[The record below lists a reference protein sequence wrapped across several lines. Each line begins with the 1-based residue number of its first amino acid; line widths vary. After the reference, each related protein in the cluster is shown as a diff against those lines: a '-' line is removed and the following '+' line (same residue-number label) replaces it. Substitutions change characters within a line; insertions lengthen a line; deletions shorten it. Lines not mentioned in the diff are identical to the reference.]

1 MKEQATINA
10 KPSPKVK
17 RRARRMSPEER
28 RVQILSCSVE
38 VFSEKG
44 INVAT
49 HADVA
54 SRACVSIPTVF
65 HYYPSIEELQM
76 AVLDDVY
83 KFLVDGF
90 VKNRFDSDKAAL
102 TLIEEMLLDFRE
114 AVGKNREYITI
125 WLEWS
130 GVTRGRTWDFY
141 MEFYRETIQSL
152 RKLILQGRKDG
163 SICSKLNATETA
175 RVILGMAHTIAHMCF
190 SGVSNKA
197 VQHLVHTM
205 VISLLSPKSDLKP
218 SSVKVAR
225 LSRN

>member
-1 MKEQATINA
+1 MKDPTANTMSHTKI
-10 KPSPKVK
+10 KK
-17 RRARRMSPEER
+17 RARRMSPEER
-28 RVQILSCSVE
+28 RTQILRCAVD

-49 HADVA
+49 HAEVA
-54 SRACVSIPTVF
+54 SHAGVSIPTVF

-76 AVLDDVY
+76 AVLEDVY
-83 KFLVDGF
+83 KFLIEGF
-90 VKNRFDSDKAAL
+90 VKNRFDSEKEAMG
-102 TLIEEMLLDFRE
+102 LIEEMLLDFRE
-114 AVGKNREYITI
+114 AVDRNREYITI

-141 MEFYRETIQSL
+141 MEFYRETVQAL
-152 RKLILQGRKDG
+152 RKLVLQGRKDG
-163 SICSKLNATETA
+163 SICSTLNATEAA

-205 VISLLSPKSDLKP
+205 VISLLSPKTELEL
-218 SSVKVAR
+218 SSVD
-225 LSRN
+225 